1 MASKKRGAAVNA
13 MDIAE
18 ELLKKHNITILC
30 ETDNYLGLIKPS
42 GMVCLHANKTT
53 KGKSIDVSLED
64 AISRLAIPLS
74 TVNMEMGKGGGSV
87 GGRGIVHRLDRGTS
101 GCILLAKTDEARLRF
116 VCEFF
121 VQGVEKQYRA
131 LIPRV
136 LKENEGELVSQVEGK
151 PARSK
156 YCVEEVYGEN
166 TASLIR
172 IKTFTGRKHQVQ
184 VQCAKELGS
193 LCFWIHHI
201 ASDIITQKTPLLK
214 RVLRKLLRHHLT
226 FQNRYNAW
234 QRLKSIKKKYFCMR
248 PLWTWNGVVFT
259 WKHHFQNGGQRQ

>member
-42 GMVCLHANKTT
+42 GMVCSHVHKTT
-53 KGKSIDVSLED
+53 KGKSIAVSLED

-87 GGRGIVHRLDRGTS
+87 GGRGIVHRLDRGMS
-101 GCILLAKTDEARLRF
+101 GCILLAKTDEARLHF

-131 LIPRV
+131 LIPGV
-136 LKENEGELVSQVEGK
+136 LKENEGELVSRVEGK

-156 YCVEEVYGEN
+156 YCVEEVSGEN

-172 IKTFTGRKHQVQ
+172 IKTFTGRKHQVR
-184 VQCAKELGS
+184 VQCAKELGKPLFLDPLYNTRHQNPRDTTS
-193 LCFWIHHI
+193 
-201 ASDIITQKTPLLK
+201 QKGSTKVTSPPSNIPKLIK
-214 RVLRKLLRHHLT
+214 RLATAEMHKEKIFLH
-226 FQNRYNAW
+226 A
-234 QRLKSIKKKYFCMR
+234 
-248 PLWTWNGVVFT
+248 G
-259 WKHHFQNGGQRQ
+259 HFGHGTV